1 MFSLGYLIDSQICV
15 IILYLLYYTLLDGR
29 ITHRSARAYLLTFVP
44 LGLTIPLIKLPLLPA
59 IQVSGS
65 VVPLSYDY
73 VPTESAV
80 MAPMSSTE
88 HISLVLLIYLTVVL
102 IMVLGLVVGAV
113 KITLLMCKSP
123 MERVEGL
130 RVIFTPQKITAYS
143 IFNYIF
149 VNKAL
154 RGNSLLHE
162 ILAHE
167 ECHIRLRHTIDLLFM
182 STLRALFWFN
192 PAVWHTSSLL
202 RQVHEYQV
210 DEKVMDRGLSKK
222 HYVELLILSEVGI
235 SPEFGSPFSY
245 ALTKKRLSML
255 SGQRIVNSRKRLLWS
270 IPVVMLLLTSFS
282 LTSRAQ
288 QQSNDTQSELL
299 SLTRTIEQQPVN
311 KYAVADTI
319 IRERNSSEST
329 TDCYVL
335 YKNSRMMER
344 FASLKQAQDYLRRS
358 GIRKVLYKNN
368 ILMVDQGQPYDVNN
382 ICGDMVIHNE
392 SSNRDISKAVT
403 VITRYSR
410 NGERASM
417 ESFYGLDSWHITT
430 DAIKSIRIF
439 KGDRLDGEKAPADF
453 RRRGAL
459 IIEIKEDAEP
469 NRELKSISLR
479 AKHNDERN
487 QESMSTTDSKVPIQ
501 VSGLFKIER
510 DAEQTENQSVHR
522 SSESEGHDYI
532 QPTEIAKSYAESP
545 TTEIKDI
552 SELSK
557 WMQHKVVYPIESQEM
572 GSSGSVS
579 ASFLVNR
586 DGVIKEISIDKGV
599 DQYIDR
605 QVVETLKAAPRINP
619 IKNEKGEIVS
629 VRSTIVIY
637 FKSH

>member
-29 ITHRSARAYLLTFVP
+29 ITHRSARAYLLTLVP
-44 LGLTIPLIKLPLLPA
+44 LGLAIPLIKLPLLPA
-59 IQVSGS
+59 IQVPSS
-65 VVPLSYDY
+65 VVALSYDY
-73 VPTESAV
+73 VSAESAV
-80 MAPMSSTE
+80 MEPMASTE
-88 HISLVLLIYLTVVL
+88 HISWALLIYLAVVL

-113 KITLLMCKSP
+113 KITLLMRKSP

-143 IFNYIF
+143 VFNYIF

-154 RGNSLLHE
+154 RSNSLLHE

-167 ECHIRLRHTIDLLFM
+167 ECHIRLRHTVDLLFM
-182 STLRALFWFN
+182 STMRALFWFN

-222 HYVELLILSEVGI
+222 HYVELLILSEAGI
-235 SPEFGSPFSY
+235 SPEFSSPFSY
-245 ALTKKRLSML
+245 SLTKKRLSML
-255 SGQRIVNSRKRLLWS
+255 SGQRIVNSRKRLLLA

-288 QQSNDTQSELL
+288 QQSNDTQSE
-299 SLTRTIEQQPVN
+299 SLPQTSTIEQQPVN
-311 KYAVADTI
+311 KYVVADTI
-319 IRERNSSEST
+319 IREQNCSATS

-335 YKNSRMMER
+335 YKNARVMEK
-344 FASLKQAQDYLRRS
+344 FTSLKQAQDYLRRS
-358 GIRKVLYKNN
+358 GIRKVVYKNN
-368 ILMVDQGQPYDVNN
+368 ILMVDQGHPYDVNN

-392 SSNRDISKAVT
+392 SLNRDMSKAVT

-410 NGERASM
+410 NGGRASM

-439 KGDRLDGEKAPADF
+439 KGDRLNGVKAPADF
-453 RRRGAL
+453 RSKGAV
-459 IIEIKEDAEP
+459 IIEMKEDAEL

-479 AKHNDERN
+479 AKHSDERN

-510 DAEQTENQSVHR
+510 DAEPTENQSVHR

-532 QPTEIAKSYAESP
+532 QTTEIAKSYTESP
-545 TTEIKDI
+545 ITEIKNI
-552 SELSK
+552 YELST
-557 WMQHKVVYPIESQEM
+557 WMQSKVVYPIESQEM
-572 GSSGSVS
+572 GSSGSVQ

-605 QVVETLKAAPRINP
+605 QVMEVLKAAPRIDP
-619 IKNEKGEIVS
+619 IKNDKGEIIS

>member
-1 MFSLGYLIDSQICV
+1 MFSLGYLIDSQICI

-29 ITHRSARAYLLTFVP
+29 ITHRSARAYLLTLVP

-59 IQVSGS
+59 IQASGS

-80 MAPMSSTE
+80 MAPMASTE

-113 KITLLMCKSP
+113 KITLLMRKSP

-143 IFNYIF
+143 VFNYIF

-154 RGNSLLHE
+154 RSNSLLHE

-167 ECHIRLRHTIDLLFM
+167 ECHIRFRHTIDLLFM

-210 DEKVMDRGLSKK
+210 DEKVMDRGFSKK
-222 HYVELLILSEVGI
+222 HYVELLILSEAGI

-245 ALTKKRLSML
+245 ALTKRRLSML
-255 SGQRIVNSRKRLLWS
+255 SGQRIVNSRKRLLLTV
-270 IPVVMLLLTSFS
+270 PVVMLLLTSFS

-288 QQSNDTQSELL
+288 QQSSVTQSE
-299 SLTRTIEQQPVN
+299 SSPQTRTIEHQPVN

-319 IRERNSSEST
+319 LREQNSSATS

-335 YKNSRMMER
+335 YKNARVMEK

-358 GIRKVLYKNN
+358 GIRKVVYKNN
-368 ILMVDQGQPYDVNN
+368 ILMVDHGQPYDVSN
-382 ICGDMVIHNE
+382 ICGEMVIHNE

-403 VITRYSR
+403 VVTRYSR
-410 NGERASM
+410 NGVRASM
-417 ESFYGLDSWHITT
+417 ESFYGLDSGHITT
-430 DAIKSIRIF
+430 DEIKLIRIV
-439 KGDRLDGEKAPADF
+439 KGDRLDGVKAPADF
-453 RRRGAL
+453 RSKRAV
-459 IIEIKEDAEP
+459 IIEMKEDAEQ
-469 NRELKSISLR
+469 NRELKSIPLR
-479 AKHNDERN
+479 VKHADDSN
-487 QESMSTTDSKVPIQ
+487 QGVSTTDSKVPIQ
-501 VSGLFKIER
+501 VSGIFKIKRET
-510 DAEQTENQSVHR
+510 EPTENQSVHL

-532 QPTEIAKSYAESP
+532 QPTEIAKSYTESS
-545 TTEIKDI
+545 TTAIKDI

-605 QVVETLKAAPRINP
+605 QVMEVLKAAPRIDP
-619 IKNEKGEIVS
+619 IKNEKGEIIS